1 MEFQTV
7 FGPGLGGPSEYYRIP
22 SMVTTKNGI
31 VVACADARY
40 CSGMDNPNRIDKVVR
55 RSADGGR
62 TWGPFILAVREHG
75 TKQLR
80 SSAAIDPVMTYDAAH
95 GRIYL
100 HYSHTPAGVGIR
112 NSVCSAGED
121 AQGDRIIRRGRKKY
135 FLKDGVLCRPT
146 GEKTRYT
153 VDDDGEVTDGKRHYG
168 SIYTG
173 GKFREEHT
181 STLMMCYSDDD
192 GLTWSK
198 PRSLNCQVKRDDMSF
213 IGPGP
218 GCGIVIG
225 GGPYRGRIVVPIY
238 YGTRKFPLRLSCC
251 VIYSD
256 DQGRTWTRGESP
268 NDTRTV
274 DGKRLSSRT
283 IKNDQMLT
291 ESQLI
296 EQEGG
301 VLKYFMRNHDPRR
314 SVAIAYSGDGGQSW
328 EHFDWDDSLPQ
339 PICQSSVL
347 RLNGMEKDY
356 VVFLN
361 PADRKKRCCGT
372 VRLSEDG
379 GETFPYRRVL
389 RAGGFVYSALTQLPN
404 GNVGALFEP
413 DTDCRKIEFA
423 EFSIAW
429 IKGEEA

>member
-1 MEFQTV
+1 MQFQTV
-7 FGPGLGGPSEYYRIP
+7 FGPGLRGPSDYYRIP
-22 SMVTTKNGI
+22 SMVTTKNGT

-55 RSADGGR
+55 RSTDGGK
-62 TWGPFILAVREHG
+62 TWGEFVLAVQEHG
-75 TKQLR
+75 TKQFK
-80 SSAAIDPVMTYDAAH
+80 SSAAIDPVMTYDAEH

-112 NSVCSAGED
+112 NSVCGVGED
-121 AQGDRIIRRGRKKY
+121 ADGNRIIRRGLKKY
-135 FLKDGVLCRPT
+135 FLKGGVLCT
-146 GEKTRYT
+146 LSGEKTPYS
-153 VDDDGEVTDGKRHYG
+153 VSPDGEVTDGKKSYG
-168 SIYTG
+168 NIYTG

-192 GLTWSK
+192 GLTWSR
-198 PRSLNCQVKRDDMSF
+198 PRSLNHQVKHAYMSF

-218 GCGIVIG
+218 GCGIVIS

-256 DQGRTWTRGESP
+256 DQGQTWTLGETP
-268 NDTRTV
+268 NNTRTV
-274 DGKRLSSRT
+274 DGKKLNSRT

-291 ESQLI
+291 ESQVI
-296 EQEGG
+296 EQHDGT
-301 VLKYFMRNHDPRR
+301 LKYFMRNHDPRR
-314 SVAIAYSGDGGQSW
+314 SVAVAYSKNGGQSW
-328 EHFDWDDSLPQ
+328 EDFGWDDSLPQ

-347 RLNGMEKDY
+347 RLSGQEKDY

-379 GETFPYRRVL
+379 GETFPYHRVL
-389 RAGGFVYSALTQLPN
+389 REEGFVYSALTQLPN
-404 GNVGALFEP
+404 GNIGALFEP
-413 DTDCRKIEFA
+413 DTSCEKIEFA
-423 EFSIAW
+423 ELSLAW
-429 IKGEEA
+429 IRGEED